1 MSRRFIL
8 FISIMLWSST
18 TLPKPAQADTALTRA
33 EVKSLRNLVQLMPQN
48 RAARPARVADGIVPG
63 DALSTGREALAELRF
78 NDGSLA
84 RIGEQ
89 ALFRFAAQTRNLKLS
104 NGTAL
109 LLIPPGQGTT
119 EVWTPNAAA
128 AIRGSALFIRYIP
141 DSKTTVF
148 GALTNS
154 NIEVF
159 NQKSSQKQVLK
170 AGQLAVVVQGK
181 ITGLYNFDLKTF
193 YETSDLVRGLNLN
206 KKSVAVT
213 DAAIAQVQAETTAA
227 VAAQSPLAGKEII
240 VNPSF
245 VRRSETI
252 SPSLSLQQDSQN
264 PLVNSSGFITEFI
277 DNGTIILD
285 RPEILPANSEFA
297 PGNGSLPLGD
307 RGSSSTGENR
317 PNTDEN
323 SISDDLGGS
332 KDNNS
337 NNSNQGDGIDGE
349 IGNDRNNNSDKDKN
363 KDKDNNG
370 IGDGIGG
377 GRNNNADKNK
387 NNNGVGNGVGG
398 GRTNNNGNN
407 KK

>member
-8 FISIMLWSST
+8 FISILLWSNT

-33 EVKSLRNLVQLMPQN
+33 EVKSIRNLVQLMPQN
-48 RAARPARVADGIVPG
+48 RAARLAKVADDIVPG

-89 ALFRFAAQTRNLKLS
+89 ALFRFSAQTRNLKLS
-104 NGTAL
+104 NGTVL

-159 NQKSSQKQVLK
+159 NQKASQRQMLK
-170 AGQLAVVVQGK
+170 AGQLAVVVKGK

-193 YETSDLVRGLNLN
+193 YETSDLVSGLNLN
-206 KKSVAVT
+206 KKSVAAI
-213 DAAIAQVQAETTAA
+213 DPAIAQVQAETTAA
-227 VAAQSPLAGKEII
+227 VATQLPMVGKEII

-245 VRRSETI
+245 VRRSETT
-252 SPSLSLQQDSQN
+252 SPSLSLQHDNQN
-264 PLVNSSGFITEFI
+264 PLVNSSSFITEFI
-277 DNGTIILD
+277 DNGTVILD
-285 RPEILPANSEFA
+285 RSEIQPANSEFS
-297 PGNGSLPLGD
+297 PGNGSLPVGD
-307 RGSSSTGENR
+307 RGGSNTGENQSS
-317 PNTDEN
+317 TDN
-323 SISDDLGGS
+323 NGIGNGIGGG
-332 KDNNS
+332 KDNNW
-337 NNSNQGDGIDGE
+337 NNSNRDNNG
-349 IGNDRNNNSDKDKN
+349 IGNGSGGGRTNNSDKDKN
-363 KDKDNNG
+363 KNKDNNG
-370 IGDGIGG
+370 VGDGI
-377 GRNNNADKNK
+377 
-387 NNNGVGNGVGG
+387 GG
-398 GRTNNNGNN
+398 GRTNNNGNKN
-407 KK
+407 